1 MKKKKI
7 ILGSISKFRKSLL
20 STINIEF
27 SCISPN
33 IDEKQ
38 LPNEKP
44 KNMAL
49 RLAIEKGKRISQN
62 YKDSLVI
69 SSDACAVCEGKI
81 LGKPITETKAQEYLK
96 FISEKTIFFYTSICL
111 MDSNTMSYDIDL
123 ATYEIKI
130 KKLSEKVINDYIN
143 KYKPLNSSAAFRYEV
158 AKDILVD
165 SFIDKENDIS
175 GLIGLP
181 LIKLKKM
188 LEKNNIITD

>member
-1 MKKKKI
+1 
-7 ILGSISKFRKSLL
+7 
-20 STINIEF
+20 
-27 SCISPN
+27 
-33 IDEKQ
+33 
-38 LPNEKP
+38 
-44 KNMAL
+44 
-49 RLAIEKGKRISQN
+49 
-62 YKDSLVI
+62 
-69 SSDACAVCEGKI
+69 
-81 LGKPITETKAQEYLK
+81 
-96 FISEKTIFFYTSICL
+96 
-111 MDSNTMSYDIDL
+111 MSYDIDL